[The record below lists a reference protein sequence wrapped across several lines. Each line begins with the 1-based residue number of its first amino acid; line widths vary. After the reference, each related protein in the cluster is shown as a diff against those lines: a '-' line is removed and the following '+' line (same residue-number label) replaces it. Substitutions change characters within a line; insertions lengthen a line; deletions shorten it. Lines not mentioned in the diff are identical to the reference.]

1 MEEKS
6 KILKKATDELVEGV
20 ENLENAFSNLLEN
33 PIPEFVA
40 GTNYFILK
48 SQECTLLIAAC
59 DVALLTLPIVTP
71 PTSKI
76 RRIQYESVKVRLQKL
91 VTDFAQLQLDLNILI
106 PLIVPQR
113 PLTSAE
119 QGVKASTLLKITSS
133 LPNTINDLVFAKG
146 ICVTIKKAFEF

>member
-1 MEEKS
+1 MENKS

-20 ENLENAFSNLLEN
+20 ENLEKAFSNLLEN

-40 GTNYFILK
+40 GTNYFTLK

-59 DVALLTLPIVTP
+59 NVALLTLPTVTP

-76 RRIQYESVKVRLQKL
+76 RRIQYELVRERLQKL
-91 VTDFAQLQLDLNILI
+91 VSDFAQLQLNLNILI

-119 QGVKASTLLKITSS
+119 STTKNVNLNEILNSI
-133 LPNTINDLVFAKG
+133 PTIVNDLVFAKG
-146 ICVTIKKAFEF
+146 ICVTIREAFEF